1 MMGGL
6 SSKTG
11 SITFHT
17 IIDKGYKVKPPLGF
31 YICYDTLIYYN
42 ESTTNY
48 LILLYGMFNEIIK
61 FRCENINKEIL
72 PLCNDDWDYCEKKYI
87 IHLITLYFL
96 QYRNRHTRMNSQ
108 GNKFIIH

>member
-17 IIDKGYKVKPPLGF
+17 IIDKGYEVKPPLGF

-42 ESTTNY
+42 ESTTKY
-48 LILLYGMFNEIIK
+48 LI
-61 FRCENINKEIL
+61 
-72 PLCNDDWDYCEKKYI
+72 
-87 IHLITLYFL
+87 
-96 QYRNRHTRMNSQ
+96 
-108 GNKFIIH
+108 